1 MLGEFILESVFR
13 FNIMITNIFEDLT
26 NSVISCFNKYFDFE
40 TRSSR
45 KEFWYWQLFRILMF
59 LSITYLESLGLSGLL
74 FISNFIFLIPEIAV
88 SIRRLHDIN
97 KSGWFQAI
105 PIPAGIL
112 ETGFAMNRNETGELI
127 FLFIGLALYIY
138 LIVLY
143 CTAGDSKQNRF
154 GKNPLKQ
161 KK

>member
-1 MLGEFILESVFR
+1 MMMLEEFILESVFR
-13 FNIMITNIFEDLT
+13 FNIMFTNIFEDLT

-59 LSITYLESLGLSGLL
+59 LSITFIESLGLSGIL

-97 KSGWFQAI
+97 KSGWWILLTITIIGII
-105 PIPAGIL
+105 PL
-112 ETGFAMNRNETGELI
+112 TYF
-127 FLFIGLALYIY
+127 
-138 LIVLY
+138 Y
-143 CTAGDSKQNRF
+143 CIKGDDGVNDYGQPN
-154 GKNPLKQ
+154 
-161 KK
+161 

>member
-1 MLGEFILESVFR
+1 MMMLEEFILESVFR
-13 FNIMITNIFEDLT
+13 FNIMVTNIFEDLT

-97 KSGWFQAI
+97 KSGWWILLTLTIIGII
-105 PIPAGIL
+105 PL
-112 ETGFAMNRNETGELI
+112 TYF
-127 FLFIGLALYIY
+127 
-138 LIVLY
+138 Y
-143 CTAGDSKQNRF
+143 CIKGDDGVNDYGQPN
-154 GKNPLKQ
+154 
-161 KK
+161 

>member
-1 MLGEFILESVFR
+1 MMMLEEFILESVFR
-13 FNIMITNIFEDLT
+13 FNTMVTNIFEDLT

-59 LSITYLESLGLSGLL
+59 LSITFIESLGLSGIL

-97 KSGWFQAI
+97 KSGWWILLTITIVGII
-105 PIPAGIL
+105 PL
-112 ETGFAMNRNETGELI
+112 TYF
-127 FLFIGLALYIY
+127 
-138 LIVLY
+138 Y
-143 CTAGDSKQNRF
+143 CIKGDDGVNDYGQPN
-154 GKNPLKQ
+154 
-161 KK
+161 

>member
-1 MLGEFILESVFR
+1 MMMLEEFILVSVFR
-13 FNIMITNIFEDLT
+13 FNIMVTNIFEDLT

-59 LSITYLESLGLSGLL
+59 LSITFIESLGLSGIL

-97 KSGWFQAI
+97 KSGWWILLTLTIIGII
-105 PIPAGIL
+105 PL
-112 ETGFAMNRNETGELI
+112 TYF
-127 FLFIGLALYIY
+127 
-138 LIVLY
+138 Y
-143 CTAGDSKQNRF
+143 CIKGDDGANDYGQTN
-154 GKNPLKQ
+154 
-161 KK
+161 

>member
-1 MLGEFILESVFR
+1 MMMLGEFILESVFR

-59 LSITYLESLGLSGLL
+59 LSITFIESLGLSGLL

-97 KSGWFQAI
+97 KSGWWILLTITIIGII
-105 PIPAGIL
+105 P
-112 ETGFAMNRNETGELI
+112 LI
-127 FLFIGLALYIY
+127 YF
-138 LIVLY
+138 Y
-143 CTAGDSKQNRF
+143 CIKGDDGANDYGQTN
-154 GKNPLKQ
+154 
-161 KK
+161 

>member
-1 MLGEFILESVFR
+1 MMMLEEFILESVFR
-13 FNIMITNIFEDLT
+13 FNIMVTNIFEDLT

-59 LSITYLESLGLSGLL
+59 LSITFIESLGLSGLL

-97 KSGWFQAI
+97 KSGWWILLTLTIIGII
-105 PIPAGIL
+105 PL
-112 ETGFAMNRNETGELI
+112 TYF
-127 FLFIGLALYIY
+127 
-138 LIVLY
+138 Y
-143 CTAGDSKQNRF
+143 CIKGDEGVNDYGQPN
-154 GKNPLKQ
+154 
-161 KK
+161 

>member
-1 MLGEFILESVFR
+1 MMMLGEFILESVFR

-59 LSITYLESLGLSGLL
+59 LSITFIESLGLSGLL

-97 KSGWFQAI
+97 KSGWWILLTITIVGII
-105 PIPAGIL
+105 PL
-112 ETGFAMNRNETGELI
+112 TYF
-127 FLFIGLALYIY
+127 
-138 LIVLY
+138 Y
-143 CTAGDSKQNRF
+143 CIKGDDGVNDYGQPN
-154 GKNPLKQ
+154 
-161 KK
+161 

>member
-1 MLGEFILESVFR
+1 MMMLGEFILESVFR
-13 FNIMITNIFEDLT
+13 FNIMITNIFEDLI

-97 KSGWFQAI
+97 KSGWWILLTITIIGII
-105 PIPAGIL
+105 P
-112 ETGFAMNRNETGELI
+112 LI
-127 FLFIGLALYIY
+127 YF
-138 LIVLY
+138 Y
-143 CTAGDSKQNRF
+143 CIKGDDGANDYGQTN
-154 GKNPLKQ
+154 
-161 KK
+161 

>member
-1 MLGEFILESVFR
+1 MMMLEEFILESVFR
-13 FNIMITNIFEDLT
+13 FNTMVTNIFEDLT

-59 LSITYLESLGLSGLL
+59 LSITFIESLGLSGLL

-97 KSGWFQAI
+97 KSGWWILLTITIVGII
-105 PIPAGIL
+105 PL
-112 ETGFAMNRNETGELI
+112 TYF
-127 FLFIGLALYIY
+127 
-138 LIVLY
+138 Y
-143 CTAGDSKQNRF
+143 CIKGDDGVNDYGQPN
-154 GKNPLKQ
+154 
-161 KK
+161 

>member
-1 MLGEFILESVFR
+1 MMMLEEFILESVFR
-13 FNIMITNIFEDLT
+13 FNIMVTNIFEDLT

-59 LSITYLESLGLSGLL
+59 LSFTYLESLGLSGLL

-97 KSGWFQAI
+97 KTGWWILLTLTIIGII
-105 PIPAGIL
+105 PL
-112 ETGFAMNRNETGELI
+112 TYF
-127 FLFIGLALYIY
+127 
-138 LIVLY
+138 Y
-143 CTAGDSKQNRF
+143 CIKGDDGANDYGQTN
-154 GKNPLKQ
+154 
-161 KK
+161 

>member
-97 KSGWFQAI
+97 KSGWWILLTLTIIGII
-105 PIPAGIL
+105 PL
-112 ETGFAMNRNETGELI
+112 TYF
-127 FLFIGLALYIY
+127 
-138 LIVLY
+138 Y
-143 CTAGDSKQNRF
+143 CIKGDDGVNDYGQPN
-154 GKNPLKQ
+154 
-161 KK
+161 

>member
-1 MLGEFILESVFR
+1 MMMLEEFILESVFR
-13 FNIMITNIFEDLT
+13 FNIMVTNIFEDLT

-59 LSITYLESLGLSGLL
+59 LSITFIESLGLSGIL

-97 KSGWFQAI
+97 KSGWWILLTLTIIGII
-105 PIPAGIL
+105 P
-112 ETGFAMNRNETGELI
+112 LI
-127 FLFIGLALYIY
+127 YF
-138 LIVLY
+138 Y
-143 CTAGDSKQNRF
+143 CIKGDDGANDYGQTN
-154 GKNPLKQ
+154 
-161 KK
+161 

>member
-1 MLGEFILESVFR
+1 MLEEFILESVFR
-13 FNIMITNIFEDLT
+13 FNIMVTNIFEDLT

-59 LSITYLESLGLSGLL
+59 LSITFIESLGLSGLL

-97 KSGWFQAI
+97 KSGWWILLTFTIIGII
-105 PIPAGIL
+105 PL
-112 ETGFAMNRNETGELI
+112 TYF
-127 FLFIGLALYIY
+127 
-138 LIVLY
+138 Y
-143 CTAGDSKQNRF
+143 CIKGDDGVNDYGQPN
-154 GKNPLKQ
+154 
-161 KK
+161 

>member
-1 MLGEFILESVFR
+1 MMMLGEFILESVFR

-59 LSITYLESLGLSGLL
+59 LSITYLETRGLSGLL

-97 KSGWFQAI
+97 KSGWWILLTITIIGII
-105 PIPAGIL
+105 P
-112 ETGFAMNRNETGELI
+112 LI
-127 FLFIGLALYIY
+127 YF
-138 LIVLY
+138 Y
-143 CTAGDSKQNRF
+143 CIKGDDGANDYGQTN
-154 GKNPLKQ
+154 
-161 KK
+161 

>member
-1 MLGEFILESVFR
+1 MMMLEEFILESVFR

-59 LSITYLESLGLSGLL
+59 LSITFIESLGLSGIL

-97 KSGWFQAI
+97 KSGWWILLTITIIGII
-105 PIPAGIL
+105 PL
-112 ETGFAMNRNETGELI
+112 TYF
-127 FLFIGLALYIY
+127 
-138 LIVLY
+138 Y
-143 CTAGDSKQNRF
+143 CIKGDDGVNDYGQPN
-154 GKNPLKQ
+154 
-161 KK
+161 

>member
-1 MLGEFILESVFR
+1 MMMLEEFILESVFR

-59 LSITYLESLGLSGLL
+59 LSITFIESLGLSGLL

-97 KSGWFQAI
+97 KSGWWILLTITIVGII
-105 PIPAGIL
+105 PL
-112 ETGFAMNRNETGELI
+112 TYF
-127 FLFIGLALYIY
+127 
-138 LIVLY
+138 Y
-143 CTAGDSKQNRF
+143 CIKGDDGVNDYGQPN
-154 GKNPLKQ
+154 
-161 KK
+161 

>member
-1 MLGEFILESVFR
+1 MMMLGEFILESVFR

-59 LSITYLESLGLSGLL
+59 LTITYLESLGLSGLL
-74 FISNFIFLIPEIAV
+74 FISNFIFLIPEVAV

-97 KSGWFQAI
+97 KSGWWILLTLTIIGII
-105 PIPAGIL
+105 PL
-112 ETGFAMNRNETGELI
+112 TYF
-127 FLFIGLALYIY
+127 
-138 LIVLY
+138 Y
-143 CTAGDSKQNRF
+143 CIKGDDGANDYGQTN
-154 GKNPLKQ
+154 
-161 KK
+161 

>member
-1 MLGEFILESVFR
+1 MLDEFILESVFR
-13 FNIMITNIFEDLT
+13 FNIMVTNIFEDLT

-59 LSITYLESLGLSGLL
+59 LSITFLESLGLSGLL

-97 KSGWFQAI
+97 KSGWWILLTLTIIGII
-105 PIPAGIL
+105 PL
-112 ETGFAMNRNETGELI
+112 TYF
-127 FLFIGLALYIY
+127 
-138 LIVLY
+138 Y
-143 CTAGDSKQNRF
+143 CIKGDDGVNDYGQPN
-154 GKNPLKQ
+154 
-161 KK
+161 

>member
-1 MLGEFILESVFR
+1 MMMLGEFILESVFR

-45 KEFWYWQLFRILMF
+45 KEIWYWQLFRILMF

-97 KSGWFQAI
+97 KSGWWILLTLTIIGII
-105 PIPAGIL
+105 PL
-112 ETGFAMNRNETGELI
+112 TYF
-127 FLFIGLALYIY
+127 
-138 LIVLY
+138 Y
-143 CTAGDSKQNRF
+143 CIKGDDGANDYGQTN
-154 GKNPLKQ
+154 
-161 KK
+161 

>member
-1 MLGEFILESVFR
+1 MTMLEEFILVSVFR
-13 FNIMITNIFEDLT
+13 FNIMVTNIFEDLT

-59 LSITYLESLGLSGLL
+59 LSITFIESLGLSGIL

-97 KSGWFQAI
+97 KSGWWILLTITIIGII
-105 PIPAGIL
+105 PL
-112 ETGFAMNRNETGELI
+112 TYF
-127 FLFIGLALYIY
+127 
-138 LIVLY
+138 Y
-143 CTAGDSKQNRF
+143 CIKGDDGVNDYGQPN
-154 GKNPLKQ
+154 
-161 KK
+161 

>member
-1 MLGEFILESVFR
+1 MMLGEFILESVFR
-13 FNIMITNIFEDLT
+13 FNIMITNIFEDLI

-97 KSGWFQAI
+97 KSGWWILLTLTIIGII
-105 PIPAGIL
+105 PL
-112 ETGFAMNRNETGELI
+112 TYF
-127 FLFIGLALYIY
+127 
-138 LIVLY
+138 Y
-143 CTAGDSKQNRF
+143 CIKGDDGANDYGQTN
-154 GKNPLKQ
+154 
-161 KK
+161 

>member
-1 MLGEFILESVFR
+1 MMMLGEFILESVFR

-97 KSGWFQAI
+97 KSGWWQLLWITIIGAI
-105 PIPAGIL
+105 LLIIWHTTEGEKKKNKFGPPIK
-112 ETGFAMNRNETGELI
+112 FKR
-127 FLFIGLALYIY
+127 
-138 LIVLY
+138 
-143 CTAGDSKQNRF
+143 
-154 GKNPLKQ
+154 
-161 KK
+161 

>member
-1 MLGEFILESVFR
+1 MMMLEEFILESVFR
-13 FNIMITNIFEDLT
+13 FNIMVTNIFEDLT

-59 LSITYLESLGLSGLL
+59 LSITFIESLGLSGLL

-97 KSGWFQAI
+97 KSGWWILLTLTIIGII
-105 PIPAGIL
+105 PL
-112 ETGFAMNRNETGELI
+112 TYF
-127 FLFIGLALYIY
+127 
-138 LIVLY
+138 Y
-143 CTAGDSKQNRF
+143 CIKGDDGVNDYGQPN
-154 GKNPLKQ
+154 
-161 KK
+161 

>member
-1 MLGEFILESVFR
+1 MMMLDEFILESAFR

-97 KSGWFQAI
+97 KSGWWILLTLTIIGII
-105 PIPAGIL
+105 PL
-112 ETGFAMNRNETGELI
+112 TYF
-127 FLFIGLALYIY
+127 
-138 LIVLY
+138 Y
-143 CTAGDSKQNRF
+143 CIKGDDGANDYGQTN
-154 GKNPLKQ
+154 
-161 KK
+161 

>member
-1 MLGEFILESVFR
+1 MMMLEEFILESVFR
-13 FNIMITNIFEDLT
+13 FNIMVSNIFEDLT

-59 LSITYLESLGLSGLL
+59 LSISFIESLGLSGLL

-97 KSGWFQAI
+97 KSGWWILLTFTIIGII
-105 PIPAGIL
+105 PL
-112 ETGFAMNRNETGELI
+112 TYF
-127 FLFIGLALYIY
+127 
-138 LIVLY
+138 Y
-143 CTAGDSKQNRF
+143 CIKGDDGVNDYGQPN
-154 GKNPLKQ
+154 
-161 KK
+161 

>member
-1 MLGEFILESVFR
+1 MMMLGEFILESVFR
-13 FNIMITNIFEDLT
+13 FNIMVTNIFEDLT

-59 LSITYLESLGLSGLL
+59 LSITFIESLGLSGLL

-97 KSGWFQAI
+97 KSGWWILLTITIIGII
-105 PIPAGIL
+105 PL
-112 ETGFAMNRNETGELI
+112 TYF
-127 FLFIGLALYIY
+127 
-138 LIVLY
+138 Y
-143 CTAGDSKQNRF
+143 CIKGDDGVNDYGQPN
-154 GKNPLKQ
+154 
-161 KK
+161 

>member
-1 MLGEFILESVFR
+1 MMMLGEFILESVFR

-97 KSGWFQAI
+97 KSGWWILLTITIIGII
-105 PIPAGIL
+105 P
-112 ETGFAMNRNETGELI
+112 LI
-127 FLFIGLALYIY
+127 YF
-138 LIVLY
+138 Y
-143 CTAGDSKQNRF
+143 CIKGDDGANDYGQTN
-154 GKNPLKQ
+154 
-161 KK
+161 

>member
-1 MLGEFILESVFR
+1 MMMLEEFILESVFR
-13 FNIMITNIFEDLT
+13 FNIMVTNIFEDLT

-74 FISNFIFLIPEIAV
+74 FISNFIFLIPEVAV

-97 KSGWFQAI
+97 KSGWWILLTITIIGII
-105 PIPAGIL
+105 PL
-112 ETGFAMNRNETGELI
+112 TYF
-127 FLFIGLALYIY
+127 
-138 LIVLY
+138 Y
-143 CTAGDSKQNRF
+143 CIKGDDGVNDYGQPN
-154 GKNPLKQ
+154 
-161 KK
+161 

>member
-1 MLGEFILESVFR
+1 MMMLEEFILESVFR
-13 FNIMITNIFEDLT
+13 FNIMVTNIFEDLT

-59 LSITYLESLGLSGLL
+59 LSITFIESLGLSGLL

-97 KSGWFQAI
+97 KSGWWILLTITIIGII
-105 PIPAGIL
+105 PL
-112 ETGFAMNRNETGELI
+112 TYF
-127 FLFIGLALYIY
+127 
-138 LIVLY
+138 Y
-143 CTAGDSKQNRF
+143 CIKGDDGVNDYGQPN
-154 GKNPLKQ
+154 
-161 KK
+161 

>member
-1 MLGEFILESVFR
+1 MMMLEEFILESVFR

-74 FISNFIFLIPEIAV
+74 FISNFIFLIPEVAV

-97 KSGWFQAI
+97 KSGWWILLTLTIIGII
-105 PIPAGIL
+105 PL
-112 ETGFAMNRNETGELI
+112 TYF
-127 FLFIGLALYIY
+127 
-138 LIVLY
+138 Y
-143 CTAGDSKQNRF
+143 CIKGDDGANDYGQTN
-154 GKNPLKQ
+154 
-161 KK
+161 

>member
-1 MLGEFILESVFR
+1 MMMLGEFILESVFR

-59 LSITYLESLGLSGLL
+59 LTITYLESLGLSGLL

-97 KSGWFQAI
+97 KSGWWILLSLTIIGII
-105 PIPAGIL
+105 P
-112 ETGFAMNRNETGELI
+112 LI
-127 FLFIGLALYIY
+127 YF
-138 LIVLY
+138 Y
-143 CTAGDSKQNRF
+143 CIKGDDGANDYGQTN
-154 GKNPLKQ
+154 
-161 KK
+161 

>member
-1 MLGEFILESVFR
+1 MMMLEEFILESVFR

-59 LSITYLESLGLSGLL
+59 LSITFIESIGLSGIL

-97 KSGWFQAI
+97 KSGWWILLTITIIGII
-105 PIPAGIL
+105 PL
-112 ETGFAMNRNETGELI
+112 TYF
-127 FLFIGLALYIY
+127 
-138 LIVLY
+138 Y
-143 CTAGDSKQNRF
+143 CIKGDDGVNDYGQPN
-154 GKNPLKQ
+154 
-161 KK
+161 